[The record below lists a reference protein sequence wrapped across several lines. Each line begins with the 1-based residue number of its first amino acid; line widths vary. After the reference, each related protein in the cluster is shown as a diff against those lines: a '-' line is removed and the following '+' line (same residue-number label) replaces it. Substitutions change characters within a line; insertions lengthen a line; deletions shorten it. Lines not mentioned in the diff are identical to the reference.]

1 MPAPVLARQRPR
13 WDLPLDDVSI
23 PDSVV
28 ADYARDGAV
37 ALRGVIPSTWVELLR
52 QGVDQNMRE
61 PGPHAKRYTPD
72 GKPGLFF
79 GDYCNWRRMAAY
91 RAFLLEGPIGALGAQ
106 LMRSRRVNLF
116 HEHVLVKEPG
126 TAEPTPW
133 HHDQPYWSV
142 DGRQVMSFWI
152 PLDPVARDT
161 CVEYVAG
168 SHLSGI
174 WYSPTRFADA
184 KAHPARDPNF
194 RAVPDIDGDRG
205 SYRLLGWDLEP
216 GDCIAFHALTLH
228 GAPGNR
234 GAARR
239 RAFAAR
245 VTGDD
250 ALFVLR
256 DGFMSPPPPADA
268 PPSGTPMGGPAFPEI
283 WPRPERRA
291 GA

>member
-1 MPAPVLARQRPR
+1 M
-13 WDLPLDDVSI
+13 PLDDASISDSLVS
-23 PDSVV
+23 
-28 ADYARDGAV
+28 DYERDGAV
-37 ALRGVIPSTWVELLR
+37 ALRGVIPLHWVERLR
-52 QGVDQNMRE
+52 EGVDQNMRE
-61 PGPHAKRYTPD
+61 PGPYAKRYTPD

-79 GDYCNWRRMAAY
+79 GDYCNWRRIPGY
-91 RAFLLEGPIGALGAQ
+91 RDFLRDGPIGALGAR
-106 LMRSRRVNLF
+106 LMRARRVNLF

-126 TAEPTPW
+126 TGEPTPW

-152 PLDPVARDT
+152 PLDPVGRET

-174 WYSPTRFADA
+174 WYSPARFADA

-194 RAVPDIDGDRG
+194 RAVPDIDADR
-205 SYRLLGWDLEP
+205 SAYRLLGWDLEP

-234 GAARR
+234 GSQRR

-250 ALFVLR
+250 AQFVLR
-256 DGFMSPPPPADA
+256 EGFMSPPPPADA
-268 PPSGTPMGGPAFPEI
+268 PPSGTPMAGPAFPEI
-283 WPRPERRA
+283 WPRPGD
-291 GA
+291 GAAA

>member
-1 MPAPVLARQRPR
+1 MDA
-13 WDLPLDDVSI
+13 S
-23 PDSVV
+23 S
-28 ADYARDGAV
+28 
-37 ALRGVIPSTWVELLR
+37 RG
-52 QGVDQNMRE
+52 MA
-61 PGPHAKRYTPD
+61 GPYAKRYTPD

-79 GDYCNWRRMAAY
+79 GDYCNWRRIPAY
-91 RAFLLEGPIGALGAQ
+91 RDFLLDGPVGALGAR

-152 PLDPVARDT
+152 PLDPVGRET

-194 RAVPDIDGDRG
+194 RAVPDIDADRAVSLVVGHDRVGDGCVVQRHGGALLDG
-205 SYRLLGWDLEP
+205 S
-216 GDCIAFHALTLH
+216 
-228 GAPGNR
+228 APT
-234 GAARR
+234 RR
-239 RAFAAR
+239 RSTRKHASR
-245 VTGDD
+245 LICRT
-250 ALFVLR
+250 
-256 DGFMSPPPPADA
+256 
-268 PPSGTPMGGPAFPEI
+268 
-283 WPRPERRA
+283 
-291 GA
+291 